1 MQDDFTTDNSLSF
14 NGNFKTSN
22 SVLKLNSIIF
32 PGLNGSDNKQI
43 KYDATLETKV
53 FGLDTKFNLKTP
65 NFSVLFDL
73 GNYRWTKIVS
83 GKERN
88 VWMNPYVKFGVD
100 QNLKTS
106 DISLG
111 FISTLENKCLLNEQV
126 SISPD
131 KGSFKLTGLSYLQY
145 KCCKYFASLF
155 LKYDLQNI

>member
-1 MQDDFTTDNSLSF
+1 MQDDFTTDNSLTF

-22 SVLKLNSIIF
+22 SVLKLNSVIL
-32 PGLNGSDNKQI
+32 PGLNGSDNKNI

-53 FGLDTKFNLKTP
+53 FGFDTKFNLKTP

-83 GKERN
+83 GKDRN
-88 VWMNPYVKFGVD
+88 VWLNPYVKFGSD

-111 FISTLENKCLLNEQV
+111 FISTLDSKCLYN
-126 SISPD
+126 
-131 KGSFKLTGLSYLQY
+131 K
-145 KCCKYFASLF
+145 
-155 LKYDLQNI
+155 